1 MDRTQI
7 FRRLLAILR
16 QFDDQ
21 LDVDAMR
28 LDDVPLRA
36 YGIDS
41 LCLVRLACA
50 VEDQF
55 GISIDDGEAATASSF
70 LLLVSLIDRKLGPA
84 KEAAA

>member
-1 MDRTQI
+1 MERTQI
-7 FRRLLAILR
+7 FGRLLAILR